1 MIEKQANNFKM
12 LFAAAVNFSLN
23 PVIQYRSVKFS
34 TLPNATV
41 ADIAKALIVTHSVDE
56 IKQISQDPGK
66 GNWTVVISTTE
77 KAEQI
82 SRDGFDLLEEQIK
95 PTPYLTKLITATVAF
110 VPPRFT

>member
-1 MIEKQANNFKM
+1 MIEKQANNFKIS
-12 LFAAAVNFSLN
+12 FAAAVNSSLN
-23 PVIQYRSVKFS
+23 PVIQYRSVN
-34 TLPNATV
+34 T
-41 ADIAKALIVTHSVDE
+41 DMAKALIVTHSVDE
-56 IKQISQDPGK
+56 IKQISQDPSK
-66 GNWTVVISTTE
+66 RNWTVVITTTE

>member
-12 LFAAAVNFSLN
+12 SFAAAVNSSLN

-34 TLPNATV
+34 TSPNATV
-41 ADIAKALIVTHSVDE
+41 ADIARALIVTHSVDE

-66 GNWTVVISTTE
+66 GNWTVITTTE

-95 PTPYLTKLITATVAF
+95 PTPYLTKLITATMAF
-110 VPPRFT
+110 VPPRFA